1 MIRRPPRST
10 RTDTLFPYTTLFR
23 SYHRDYGRQ
32 LRRKRGDRKFKGEVI
47 RCARC
52 GIDVVTKGIGQKYCE
67 PCYPDAAKERDRRH
81 DRQRHIRNGRVVV
94 GSVINCRTCL
104 KEFEKV
110 GIHQIYCS
118 PKCRQKR
125 WSSDPQWTINRRMSA
140 GVKSSLGDGKNGRS
154 WETLVGYTVADLMAH
169 L

>member
-1 MIRRPPRST
+1 MVACMFFVFFFKQKTAYEMRIS
-10 RTDTLFPYTTLFR
+10 DWSSDVCSSDL
-23 SYHRDYGRQ
+23 RDYGRQ

-67 PCYPDAAKERDRRH
+67 PCYPDAAKERDRHH

-110 GIHQIYCS
+110 D
-118 PKCRQKR
+118 R
-125 WSSDPQWTINRRMSA
+125 
-140 GVKSSLGDGKNGRS
+140 KS
-154 WETLVGYTVADLMAH
+154 VQ
-169 L
+169 